1 MNFSIIKKSQL
12 EGNSRLDAEYYQP
25 EYLDIKK
32 TLQKFN
38 SLTIKELIR
47 RPVVTG
53 STPKIRDCKND
64 GTDIKFIKTDTLR
77 DGEIIFDYADCLPK
91 DKNREIS
98 QLKDGD
104 VIVTIIGATY
114 DIVGRSA
121 LVFDND
127 PLMNINQNIALIRP
141 NENITPAYLE
151 TFLRGKYGRLQL
163 WQQSRQTEQVN
174 LNCREVENVLVPLF
188 PKHFQNSIALLIKE
202 SRVQKLLANKFN
214 ENAENLLL
222 KELGLEDF
230 KPKEDLSFVINFS
243 EVEKANRM
251 DANYFQPKYAEILE
265 RIKNT
270 NGKKLEDLA
279 SIKKG
284 IEPGSEA
291 YQEKGKHFIR
301 VSSLSKNGI
310 DNKDQKYLSE
320 DLYQQLKADF
330 KPKVGEIILT
340 KDATP
345 GVAFVIK
352 ENIEGIISGGILRLQ
367 LKEEIEP
374 EYLALCLNSII
385 GKMQA
390 EKDCG
395 GSIIIHWRP
404 EQIKNV
410 SIPIL
415 PKNTQQKIADL
426 VRKSHEARKKSKELL
441 NEAKRKVEEMIEKG
455 DKK

>member
-1 MNFSIIKKSQL
+1 MNYSIIQKSQL
-12 EGNSRLDAEYYQP
+12 EGSNRLDAEYYQP
-25 EYLDIKK
+25 EYLEVEELLRNQPFKTIKQLSDGVFSGPFGSTLTSESYIEEGIPFVRISNIQDVFVRNDGLVFISEEEHKRIYSSHLSPGDLVLSKIGTVGRLSVIPDELGEVNISENNIGIRISNLSSQERASLLFFLLSRYGQNQIVRRGSGNIQLKLNISDIEDIKIPI
-32 TLQKFN
+32 FN
-38 SLTIKELIR
+38 DAIESRLFFLYKQVINLDEQSR
-47 RPVVTG
+47 
-53 STPKIRDCKND
+53 
-64 GTDIKFIKTDTLR
+64 
-77 DGEIIFDYADCLPK
+77 
-91 DKNREIS
+91 
-98 QLKDGD
+98 LK
-104 VIVTIIGATY
+104 
-114 DIVGRSA
+114 
-121 LVFDND
+121 
-127 PLMNINQNIALIRP
+127 
-141 NENITPAYLE
+141 YLE
-151 TFLRGKYGRLQL
+151 
-163 WQQSRQTEQVN
+163 
-174 LNCREVENVLVPLF
+174 
-188 PKHFQNSIALLIKE
+188 
-202 SRVQKLLANKFN
+202 
-214 ENAENLLL
+214 AENLLL
-222 KELGLEDF
+222 EELGLKDF
-230 KPKEDLSFVINFS
+230 KPREDLSFVVNYS
-243 EVEKANRM
+243 DVKKAERM
-251 DANYFQPKYAEILE
+251 DADYFQPKYAEILE

-291 YQEKGKHFIR
+291 YQEEGKHFIR

-330 KPKVGEIILT
+330 EPKVGEIILT

-415 PKNTQQKIADL
+415 SKSTQLKIADL

-441 NEAKRKVEEMIEKG
+441 EEAKRKVEEMIEKG